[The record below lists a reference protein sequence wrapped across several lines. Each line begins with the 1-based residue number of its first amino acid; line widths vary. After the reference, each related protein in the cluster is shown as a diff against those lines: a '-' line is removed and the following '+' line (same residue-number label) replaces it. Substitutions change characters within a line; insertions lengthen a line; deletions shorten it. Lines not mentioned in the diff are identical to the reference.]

1 MPAVYLVRCLVLVCC
16 KPPNN
21 PRKGAVCTHF
31 SDEETGLFFL
41 RRSYVAHLFLLC
53 KLFQDLAKNHRSLQE
68 PSPPGP
74 LPLTSV
80 EKSWDLGID
89 SAFCFSLFPC
99 EDTEKYNTVLWQWC
113 YSMAIYHRKMQPYAA
128 YSVSLYFQEST
139 KGPWSQVCW
148 ESLLWDGE
156 RRRIIATSR
165 GRRKNKIERR
175 WAKRTSTSCTERILS
190 SHGRVER

>member
-41 RRSYVAHLFLLC
+41 GLSCAAHLFLLC

-89 SAFCFSLFPC
+89 SAFCFSLFRTAPNGC
-99 EDTEKYNTVLWQWC
+99 
-113 YSMAIYHRKMQPYAA
+113 
-128 YSVSLYFQEST
+128 
-139 KGPWSQVCW
+139 SQ
-148 ESLLWDGE
+148 
-156 RRRIIATSR
+156 AR
-165 GRRKNKIERR
+165 GRIGDAVASLHHSHSHSHSGSECLQP
-175 WAKRTSTSCTERILS
+175 TPQLS
-190 SHGRVER
+190 ATLAP